1 MSIIG
6 KWRTIWSNSGGDL
19 PPDTPQCEYTDSGEF
34 LQEVRFPNGLI
45 KTAVVK
51 CEHLAEGK
59 VRHIIK
65 GREGPKPIDYTY
77 KIGDDGI
84 LVITNA
90 YGTWKLIRA
99 DRDNPV

>member
-6 KWRTIWSNSGGDL
+6 KWRTIWSNRDGDL
-19 PPDTPQCEYTDSGEF
+19 PPNGPSCEYTDSGEF

-51 CEHLAEGK
+51 CEYPAEGK
-59 VRHIIK
+59 VSHIIK
-65 GREGPKPIDYTY
+65 GREGPEPVNYTY
-77 KIGDDGI
+77 IIGDDGI

-90 YGTWKLIRA
+90 YGTWKLERLDSGNSA
-99 DRDNPV
+99 